1 MRSSKL
7 KDVNVLQSKDP
18 CRFQQF
24 NSIQDDV
31 YALGKEHMRFTLRS
45 FSMLTNVSKSSFY

>member
-24 NSIQDDV
+24 SSSQDDV
-31 YALGKEHMRFTLRS
+31 YALGKEHMRFTERS
-45 FSMLTNVSKSSFY
+45 FSMLTNVAKSSFY